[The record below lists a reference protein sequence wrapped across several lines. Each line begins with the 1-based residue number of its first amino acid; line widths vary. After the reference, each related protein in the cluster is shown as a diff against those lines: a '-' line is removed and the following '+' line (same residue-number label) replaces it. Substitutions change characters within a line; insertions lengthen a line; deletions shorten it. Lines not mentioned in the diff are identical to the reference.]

1 MGKWLEAPEGR
12 RARPSPISHRGAPGV
27 PSFRDRRARCPR
39 RAPRRSQHVR
49 AGVTSFFEWAWT
61 SVTGTLWGFLA
72 FLILI
77 YVIPYGLALA
87 AIGTQATSGG
97 DFALLGFVALFAIAF
112 ASGQPAPTPLM
123 GTSALLLA
131 GFLGAS
137 FGPIS
142 LAALAGAAAT
152 LGLVVSYGAGATGIG
167 RLLIDRFATRDSVQQ
182 AVDRAFEVI
191 REHGIKA
198 TFVLAVVPTPIHAWS
213 AVAGGASGLL
223 FVRFMVAAFAGSMI
237 RFAIAALI
245 GNGIEQLLS

>member
-12 RARPSPISHRGAPGV
+12 RARPSHISHRGAPGV

-39 RAPRRSQHVR
+39 RAPRRSQHVP

-87 AIGTQATSGG
+87 AIGAQATSGG
-97 DFALLGFVALFAIAF
+97 DFALLGFAALFAIAF

-142 LAALAGAAAT
+142 VAALAGAAAT
-152 LGLVVSYGAGATGIG
+152 LGLLVSYGAGATGIG

-191 REHGIKA
+191 ANTASRPRSCRPSSRHRS
-198 TFVLAVVPTPIHAWS
+198 TPGPRLRAEYPACCS
-213 AVAGGASGLL
+213 
-223 FVRFMVAAFAGSMI
+223 
-237 RFAIAALI
+237 
-245 GNGIEQLLS
+245 